1 VLVECIKNDLFP
13 KAKYVLGKDE
23 WDVGGMIYKDY
34 IKCCRGRIGLQTMMH
49 YASWEDSRYSKGER
63 TMKVKVKSCC

>member
-1 VLVECIKNDLFP
+1 MVACWQDGSKTSLSVSCESP
-13 KAKYVLGKDE
+13 MRHV
-23 WDVGGMIYKDY
+23 
-34 IKCCRGRIGLQTMMH
+34 H